1 MLFPEGAT
9 DYFQTEHKVKYKQN
23 IKFISDILEKA
34 GVLKFM
40 EKEGYNF
47 YSTEG
52 ENEQLSPKAVA
63 TYKVGSKDRYFGMLK
78 PGKVNSFYNYFF
90 EALDGNDRDRKSVV

>member
-1 MLFPEGAT
+1 MSLLCHPVCLAADHT
-9 DYFQTEHKVKYKQN
+9 HYILYTLVKYKQN

-47 YSTEG
+47 YRAGTDPA
-52 ENEQLSPKAVA
+52 PK
-63 TYKVGSKDRYFGMLK
+63 GR
-78 PGKVNSFYNYFF
+78 P
-90 EALDGNDRDRKSVV
+90 R